1 MEKTVSLKNPELLP
15 TTDAGRTMSMAD
27 YIILWAGMTINIV
40 GFSLG
45 AQYYNGGDGLSP
57 MVLAV
62 VILVGYG
69 LVTLLTVLVGDI
81 GTTYGIPFV
90 TYIRA
95 PFGYKGA
102 TIASIFRA
110 IPALYWFGFLTWVGA
125 SSLNYLIGIFIP
137 GFNNLTIMLI
147 LFGIL
152 QVLNAMFGL
161 KAMAKFD
168 WVAVPALGILFV
180 AILIAALSKDQ
191 VSLFDILAISTNGNM
206 SVAFAV
212 SGIAGGWIT
221 MSLNGSD
228 LSRQIKR
235 SPDYAS
241 QGFFKRN
248 NRAFAGQFI
257 GMTVV
262 GTIIMLVG
270 MIAGITS
277 GEWDLN
283 EVCRQFFRS
292 KAGLVLSFIAIVFA
306 QWSTNTAANLMP
318 PTYILISLFP
328 KTLKFW
334 SASIIAGILGI
345 VIMPWK
351 IQSSGTFLVD
361 VQVFIS
367 TFLGPII
374 GIMLSDYFIIRKRK
388 LNVRDLYTG
397 NGQYTYTGGFN
408 ISALVA
414 LVAGFAMSFLSGN
427 YGFFIALITA
437 PVVYVFG
444 MKVFTLKTHNQN
456 LGEVIELDPKDM
468 Q

>member
-1 MEKTVSLKNPELLP
+1 MEQTTSLKNPELLP
-15 TTDAGRTMSMAD
+15 TTDTGRTMSMAD

-57 MVLAV
+57 LVLAI

-90 TYIRA
+90 AYIRA

-110 IPALYWFGFLTWVGA
+110 VPALYWFGFLTWVGA
-125 SSLNYLIGIFIP
+125 ASLNYLVGIFIP
-137 GFNNLTIMLI
+137 GFDNLMVLI
-147 LFGIL
+147 VLFGIL

-168 WVAVPALGILFV
+168 WVAVPALGLLFI
-180 AILIAALSKDQ
+180 AILIAALSKDHI
-191 VSLFDILAISTNGNM
+191 SLFDILNISAKGNM
-206 SVAFAV
+206 SVAFAI

-235 SPDYAS
+235 SPDYAKQS
-241 QGFFKRN
+241 FFKRN
-248 NRAFAGQFI
+248 NRAFTGQFI
-257 GMTVV
+257 GMTIV
-262 GTIIMLVG
+262 GALIMLVG

-292 KAGLVLSFIAIVFA
+292 KPGLALSFIAIVFA

-328 KTLKFW
+328 RALKFW
-334 SASIIAGILGI
+334 SASIIAGIIGI
-345 VIMPWK
+345 AIMPWK

-388 LNVRDLYTG
+388 LNVRDLYVG

-414 LVAGFAMSFLSGN
+414 LVAGFAMSFLNSN
-427 YGFFIALITA
+427 FGFFIALVTA
-437 PVVYVFG
+437 PVVYVFL
-444 MKVFTLKTHNQN
+444 MKTFTLKAHDQK
-456 LGEVIELDPKDM
+456 LGKVIELNPGDLA
-468 Q
+468 